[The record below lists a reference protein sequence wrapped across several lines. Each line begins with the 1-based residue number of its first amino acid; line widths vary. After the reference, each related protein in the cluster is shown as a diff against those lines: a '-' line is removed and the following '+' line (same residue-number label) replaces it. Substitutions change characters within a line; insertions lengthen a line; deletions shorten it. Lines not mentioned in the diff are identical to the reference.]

1 MIIDSHCHLNYE
13 PLSNDL
19 EKVIERALSQNI
31 KLLLTISTN
40 DISFDFIKDIIKKYS
55 FIFGTYGIHPH
66 ETKLYKDLTSEMILN
81 KISKNR
87 KIIGIGETGLDYYYE
102 HSDKIVQKKLFLEHI
117 KSAQILNLPAIIH
130 TRDAE
135 NDTFEILKSELK
147 NANFKVLIH
156 CFTGSKEFA
165 YKLLDL
171 GCYIS
176 ASGVVTFKKSVS
188 LAETF
193 KNLPLDRLLVE
204 TDSPY
209 LTPTPLRGK
218 SNEPSYIIHT
228 INFLAKLRN
237 IPSTKISQETTK
249 NFFNLFGNVL

>member
-117 KSAQILNLPAIIH
+117 KSAQILNFPI
-130 TRDAE
+130 
-135 NDTFEILKSELK
+135 EILTYS
-147 NANFKVLIH
+147 
-156 CFTGSKEFA
+156 C
-165 YKLLDL
+165 
-171 GCYIS
+171 
-176 ASGVVTFKKSVS
+176 
-188 LAETF
+188 
-193 KNLPLDRLLVE
+193 
-204 TDSPY
+204 PY
-209 LTPTPLRGK
+209 
-218 SNEPSYIIHT
+218 
-228 INFLAKLRN
+228 
-237 IPSTKISQETTK
+237 
-249 NFFNLFGNVL
+249 